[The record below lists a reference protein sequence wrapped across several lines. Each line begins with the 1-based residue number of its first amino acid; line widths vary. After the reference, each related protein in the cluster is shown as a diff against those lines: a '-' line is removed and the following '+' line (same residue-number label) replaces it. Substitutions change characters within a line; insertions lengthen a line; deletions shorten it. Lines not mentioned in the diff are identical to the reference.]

1 MKKYITILLCVA
13 MLPLVIAQR
22 GTPLSGGGSSSSG
35 GGNSFLETQFSTNGS
50 SKVQI
55 MSGATV
61 GDFNS
66 TGTIKTDF
74 LREKTVGG
82 GITLISVGGSIQID
96 PTATSLDMGSVQ
108 IANLPTPTSAAN
120 PATKGYVDAL
130 VSSQTPY
137 TSTHNAAG
145 NSVTN
150 LNNVTATNTVTGG
163 SVVATGGNV
172 AGTKTN
178 TLNGYNVIATN
189 CAPLQTVL
197 NPFTINVFYT
207 NNTGHRAS
215 PFIYYTLTDS
225 SISGSP
231 GILFTNLTTTE
242 YCVFTNSFVLSG
254 ASSAGATLPEISTS
268 DIILFTNQSSGSAAA
283 AINAS
288 SLKLK

>member
-1 MKKYITILLCVA
+1 
-13 MLPLVIAQR
+13 LVINSD
-22 GTPLSGGGSSSSG
+22 GTGSSTG
-35 GGNSFLETQFSTNGS
+35 KFSAIGLDAGS
-50 SKVQI
+50 TTITGV
-55 MSGATV
+55 ATPV
-61 GDFNS
+61 NS
-66 TGTIKTDF
+66 TD
-74 LREKTVGG
+74 
-82 GITLISVGGSIQID
+82 
-96 PTATSLDMGSVQ
+96 A
-108 IANLPTPTSAAN
+108 
-120 PATKGYVDAL
+120 ATKGYVDSNGGA
-130 VSSQTPY
+130 QTPY

-150 LNNVTATNTVTGG
+150 LNNVTATNTITGG
-163 SVVATGGNV
+163 SVVATGGNI

-178 TLNGYNVIATN
+178 TLNGYNLIYTN

-197 NPFTINVFYT
+197 NPFTINIFYT

-242 YCVFTNSFVLSG
+242 YCIFTNSFVLSG
-254 ASSAGATLPEISTS
+254 ASSAGATLPEISTG

-283 AINAS
+283 SINAS